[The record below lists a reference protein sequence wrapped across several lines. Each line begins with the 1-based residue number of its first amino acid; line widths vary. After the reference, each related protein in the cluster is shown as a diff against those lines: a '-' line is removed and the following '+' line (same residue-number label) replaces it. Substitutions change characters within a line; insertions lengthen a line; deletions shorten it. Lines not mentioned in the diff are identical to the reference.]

1 MSLHDLIISDVAD
14 VFMQTDDFA
23 ETHQRL
29 IGGDEGNIRSIVGI
43 PGDDM
48 AATEDLRGRGYT
60 HSRTFDIA
68 EGTALFEKDAIKI
81 GSLRYEVDAITDP
94 VLGMRTAKLV
104 RFQQE
109 VKGGRVFR
117 NGDI

>member
-1 MSLHDLIISDVAD
+1 MREHVST
-14 VFMQTDDFA
+14 VFMNTDHFA
-23 ETHQRL
+23 ETHKRFV
-29 IGGDEGNIRSIVGI
+29 GGDEGDIRSITGI

-48 AATEDLRGRGYT
+48 AATEDVRGRGYT
-60 HSRTFDIA
+60 HTRTFDIA

-81 GSLRYEVDAITDP
+81 GSLRYEVDVITDP

-104 RFQQE
+104 RTQQE

-117 NGDI
+117 NGDL

>member
-1 MSLHDLIISDVAD
+1 MSLKRLIEEQVTS
-14 VFMQTDDFA
+14 VFLNTDHFA
-23 ETHQRL
+23 QNCQRL
-29 IGGDEGNIRSIVGI
+29 VAGDDGNVRSIVGV

-48 AATEDLRGRGYT
+48 AATDDLRGRGYT
-60 HSRTFDIA
+60 HMRTFDFA
-68 EGTALFEKDAIKI
+68 ETSTLVEKDAVKI
-81 GSLRYEVDAITDP
+81 GSLRYEVDVVSDP

-104 RFQQE
+104 RTQQE

>member
-1 MSLHDLIISDVAD
+1 MREHVST
-14 VFMQTDDFA
+14 VFMNTEHFA

-48 AATEDLRGRGYT
+48 VATDDVRGRGYT

-68 EGTALFEKDAIKI
+68 EGTALSEKDAIKI
-81 GSLRYEVDAITDP
+81 GSIRYEVVKVGDP
-94 VLGMRTAKLV
+94 VLGMKTAHLGRTM
-104 RFQQE
+104 QE
-109 VKGGRVFR
+109 VKGGKVFR